1 MTGQTRVQ
9 ILEDELLI
17 VRHSGEIPEIAL
29 HATLHYLQEDAEGPH
44 LTLSDEELR
53 SLQDAALER
62 CREIVL
68 RDLDPENRDRTIYRG
83 IKRTLYNWKRMQD
96 FCGRIGHRQDAFR
109 TVVREALVTFLHREA
124 NDVAAGGRSSCVNC
138 SAGEL
143 IEFSRELG
151 CDPHCFPLGW
161 QELCPDGELSV
172 R

>member
-1 MTGQTRVQ
+1 MRVQ

-96 FCGRIGHRQDAFR
+96 FCGRIGRRQDDFR
-109 TVVREALVTFLHREA
+109 DIVRKALVTFLRREVD
-124 NDVAAGGRSSCVNC
+124 DVVAGGRSSCINC
-138 SAGEL
+138 TAGDL
-143 IEFSRELG
+143 VEFARKLD
-151 CDPHCFPLGW
+151 CNTDRFPSGW
-161 QELCPDGELSV
+161 QDLCTAG
-172 R
+172 

>member
-1 MTGQTRVQ
+1 MTEHMRVQ

-29 HATLHYLQEDAEGPH
+29 HATIHYLQEDPEGPQ
-44 LTLSDEELR
+44 LTLTDVELR

-109 TVVREALVTFLHREA
+109 MVVREALVTFLHREA
-124 NDVAAGGRSSCVNC
+124 NDVAAGGRSSCINC

-143 IEFSRELG
+143 IEFARKLD
-151 CDPHCFPLGW
+151 CNTDRFPSGW
-161 QELCPDGELSV
+161 QDLCTAG
-172 R
+172 